1 MDCSSFLD
9 LNTNPFDHNF
19 PAKLPKEEVKV
30 STSSDLERKQNA
42 SELREELNRVNSENK
57 KLTEMLAAVW
67 ENYYALHH
75 HLEKLQSRKSPEMD
89 QIEQPTKRRK
99 QDSYELLGFGNG
111 LSGGKTENSSSNE
124 DHHQLLS
131 CKRPVTD
138 SFNKANVSTVYVPS
152 DSSDTSLTVKDGYQW
167 RKYGQKVTRDN
178 PSPRAYF
185 RCSFAPSCP
194 VKKKV
199 QRSAEDPSI
208 LVATYEGTHN
218 HLGPNGSEG
227 DVTSQVGSSTV
238 TLDLVHSGQGT
249 MQEVLVRQ
257 MASSLTKD
265 SKFTAALA
273 AAISGSGEEPPL
285 KEEQI
290 NEVEEPEQEIDDIL
304 LIDPHNHEYE
314 DLTDDATDEA
324 VEDEFNKNDDVSSD
338 DENVDV
344 SD

>member
-9 LNTNPFDHNF
+9 ISLNLNTNTLDRSF
-19 PAKLPKEEVKV
+19 PEKLPKKGVKV
-30 STSSDLERKQNA
+30 STSADLKRKWMVKDESA

-57 KLTEMLAAVW
+57 KLTEMLATVY
-67 ENYYALHH
+67 ENYYALQH
-75 HLEKLQSRKSPEMD
+75 HLEKLQSRRQSPETD

-99 QDSYELLGFGNG
+99 QDSDESLSLPNG
-111 LSGGKTENSSSNE
+111 LSSGRNENSSSNE
-124 DHHQLLS
+124 AHHHHHHHHHHQKQQYEQKNQLIS

-138 SFNKANVSTVYVPS
+138 SFNKAQVSTVYVPAV
-152 DSSDTSLTVKDGYQW
+152 SSDTSLTVKDGYQW

-218 HLGPNGSEG
+218 HLGPNASEG
-227 DVTSQVGSSTV
+227 DATSQVGSRTV
-238 TLDLVHSGQGT
+238 TLDMVHGGHSLALEKNERET
-249 MQEVLVRQ
+249 MQDVLVQQ

-273 AAISGSGEEPPL
+273 AAISGRL
-285 KEEQI
+285 MEQSR
-290 NEVEEPEQEIDDIL
+290 
-304 LIDPHNHEYE
+304 
-314 DLTDDATDEA
+314 T
-324 VEDEFNKNDDVSSD
+324 
-338 DENVDV
+338 
-344 SD
+344 

>member
-9 LNTNPFDHNF
+9 LNTNPFDRSF
-19 PAKLPKEEVKV
+19 PAKLPKEEIKV
-30 STSSDLERKQNA
+30 STSADFERKQSA
-42 SELREELNRVNSENK
+42 SELREELNRVSSENK
-57 KLTEMLAAVW
+57 KLTEMLETVC
-67 ENYYALHH
+67 EHYYALQR
-75 HLEKLQSRKSPEMD
+75 HLEKLQGRKSPEMD
-89 QIEQPTKRRK
+89 QIEQPTKKRK
-99 QDSYELLGFGNG
+99 QAPDELLGFGNG
-111 LSGGKTENSSSNE
+111 LSGKNENSSSNE
-124 DHHQLLS
+124 DHHHQLLS

-138 SFNKANVSTVYVPS
+138 SFSKANVSTVYVPS
-152 DSSDTSLTVKDGYQW
+152 NSSDTSLTVKDGYQW

-199 QRSAEDPSI
+199 QRSAEDPSV

-249 MQEVLVRQ
+249 MQEVLVQQ

-273 AAISGSGEEPPL
+273 AAISGRL
-285 KEEQI
+285 MEQSR
-290 NEVEEPEQEIDDIL
+290 
-304 LIDPHNHEYE
+304 
-314 DLTDDATDEA
+314 T
-324 VEDEFNKNDDVSSD
+324 
-338 DENVDV
+338 
-344 SD
+344 

>member
-9 LNTNPFDHNF
+9 LNTNPFDRNF
-19 PAKLPKEEVKV
+19 PAKLPKKEVKV
-30 STSSDLERKQNA
+30 STSADLERKQNA

-57 KLTEMLAAVW
+57 KLTEMLATVW
-67 ENYYALHH
+67 ENYHALHH

-89 QIEQPTKRRK
+89 QIEQPTKKRK
-99 QDSYELLGFGNG
+99 QDS
-111 LSGGKTENSSSNE
+111 
-124 DHHQLLS
+124 
-131 CKRPVTD
+131 PVTD
-138 SFNKANVSTVYVPS
+138 SFSKANVSTVYVPS

-199 QRSAEDPSI
+199 QRSAEDPSV

-238 TLDLVHSGQGT
+238 TLDLVRSGQGT
-249 MQEVLVRQ
+249 MQEVLVQQ

-273 AAISGSGEEPPL
+273 AAISGRL
-285 KEEQI
+285 MEQSR
-290 NEVEEPEQEIDDIL
+290 
-304 LIDPHNHEYE
+304 
-314 DLTDDATDEA
+314 T
-324 VEDEFNKNDDVSSD
+324 
-338 DENVDV
+338 
-344 SD
+344 

>member
-30 STSSDLERKQNA
+30 STSADLERKQNA

-249 MQEVLVRQ
+249 MQEVLVQQ

-273 AAISGSGEEPPL
+273 AAISGRL
-285 KEEQI
+285 MEQSR
-290 NEVEEPEQEIDDIL
+290 
-304 LIDPHNHEYE
+304 
-314 DLTDDATDEA
+314 T
-324 VEDEFNKNDDVSSD
+324 
-338 DENVDV
+338 
-344 SD
+344 

>member
-1 MDCSSFLD
+1 MVMIKS
-9 LNTNPFDHNF
+9 
-19 PAKLPKEEVKV
+19 
-30 STSSDLERKQNA
+30 A

-57 KLTEMLAAVW
+57 KLTEMLATVY
-67 ENYYALHH
+67 ENYYALQH
-75 HLEKLQSRKSPEMD
+75 HLEKLQSRRQSPETD

-99 QDSYELLGFGNG
+99 QDSDESLSLPNG
-111 LSGGKTENSSSNE
+111 LSSGRNENSSSNE
-124 DHHQLLS
+124 AHHHHHHHHQKQQYEQKNQLIS

-138 SFNKANVSTVYVPS
+138 SFNKAQVSTVYVPAV
-152 DSSDTSLTVKDGYQW
+152 SSDTSLTVKDGYQW

-218 HLGPNGSEG
+218 HLGPNASEG
-227 DVTSQVGSSTV
+227 DATSQVGSRTV
-238 TLDLVHSGQGT
+238 TLDMVHGGHSLALEKNERET
-249 MQEVLVRQ
+249 MQDVLVQQ

-273 AAISGSGEEPPL
+273 AAISGRL
-285 KEEQI
+285 MEQSR
-290 NEVEEPEQEIDDIL
+290 
-304 LIDPHNHEYE
+304 
-314 DLTDDATDEA
+314 T
-324 VEDEFNKNDDVSSD
+324 
-338 DENVDV
+338 
-344 SD
+344 

>member
-1 MDCSSFLD
+1 MDCSSFLDISLD
-9 LNTNPFDHNF
+9 LNTNPFDRSF
-19 PAKLPKEEVKV
+19 PAKLLKKEVKV
-30 STSSDLERKQNA
+30 STSADLERKWLVKDESA

-57 KLTEMLAAVW
+57 KLTEMLATVW

-75 HLEKLQSRKSPEMD
+75 HLEKLQSRQSPEID
-89 QIEQPTKRRK
+89 QTEQPTKKRK
-99 QDSYELLGFGNG
+99 QDSDEFLGFPNG
-111 LSGGKTENSSSNE
+111 LSSGKTENSSSNE
-124 DHHQLLS
+124 ERHHHQHQQHDQKNQLLS

-138 SFNKANVSTVYVPS
+138 SFNKAKVSTVYVPA

-199 QRSAEDPSI
+199 QRSAEDPSV

-218 HLGPNGSEG
+218 HLGPNASEG
-227 DVTSQVGSSTV
+227 DATSQVGSSTV
-238 TLDLVHSGQGT
+238 TLDLVHGAHRLALEKNERGT
-249 MQEVLVRQ
+249 MQEVLVQQ

-273 AAISGSGEEPPL
+273 AAISGRL
-285 KEEQI
+285 MEQSR
-290 NEVEEPEQEIDDIL
+290 
-304 LIDPHNHEYE
+304 
-314 DLTDDATDEA
+314 T
-324 VEDEFNKNDDVSSD
+324 
-338 DENVDV
+338 
-344 SD
+344 

>member
-9 LNTNPFDHNF
+9 ISLNLNTNTLDRSF
-19 PAKLPKEEVKV
+19 PEKLPKKEVKV
-30 STSSDLERKQNA
+30 STSADLKRKWMVKDESA

-57 KLTEMLAAVW
+57 KLTEMLATVY
-67 ENYYALHH
+67 ENYCALQH
-75 HLEKLQSRKSPEMD
+75 HLEKLQSRRQSPETD

-99 QDSYELLGFGNG
+99 QDSDESLSLPNG
-111 LSGGKTENSSSNE
+111 LSSGRNENSSSNE
-124 DHHQLLS
+124 AHHHHHHHHHHQKQQYEQKNQLIS

-138 SFNKANVSTVYVPS
+138 SFNKAQVSTVYVPAV
-152 DSSDTSLTVKDGYQW
+152 SSDTSLTVKDGYQW

-218 HLGPNGSEG
+218 HLGPNASEG
-227 DVTSQVGSSTV
+227 DATSQVGSRTV
-238 TLDLVHSGQGT
+238 TLDMVHGGHSLALEKNERET
-249 MQEVLVRQ
+249 MQDVLVQQ

-273 AAISGSGEEPPL
+273 AAISGRL
-285 KEEQI
+285 MEQSR
-290 NEVEEPEQEIDDIL
+290 
-304 LIDPHNHEYE
+304 
-314 DLTDDATDEA
+314 T
-324 VEDEFNKNDDVSSD
+324 
-338 DENVDV
+338 
-344 SD
+344 